1 MKLLPIGHQPE
12 LGLCDGEE
20 EEEEGDHG
28 RKEDDDQ
35 ASAGWNTRAPLH
47 HSSS

>member
-12 LGLCDGEE
+12 LRLGDGEE

-28 RKEDDDQ
+28 GREDDDQ
-35 ASAGWNTRAPLH
+35 ASAGWNTQAPLH